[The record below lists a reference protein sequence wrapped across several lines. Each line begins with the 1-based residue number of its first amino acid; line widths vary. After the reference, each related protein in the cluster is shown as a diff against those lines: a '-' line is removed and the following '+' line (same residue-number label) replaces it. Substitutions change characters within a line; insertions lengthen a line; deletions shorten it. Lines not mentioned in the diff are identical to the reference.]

1 MKQELTRFTLAMPAD
16 VYEKIGVLSRDR
28 GITRTAIIRD
38 ALTEY
43 LLRSVGPS
51 SDQRRMATLAEF
63 TQAALDILIRQ
74 QAPEKR
80 EEIILTVDQRM
91 ERFHGQK

>member
-1 MKQELTRFTLAMPAD
+1 MEKAITRITLAMPAD
-16 VYEKIGVLSRDR
+16 VYERIDAIARDR
-28 GITRTAIIRD
+28 GITRTAVIRD
-38 ALTEY
+38 AMTQY

-51 SDQRRMATLAEF
+51 ADQRRMATLAEF
-63 TQAALDILIRQ
+63 TQAAVDILIRQ
-74 QAPEKR
+74 QAPDKR